1 MCARV
6 GQLVVILG
14 GAESSRISSNTSSSS
29 PPPPGFLPHPA
40 TACTGLL
47 TVSSCYKWH
56 PHTPN
61 SFGRSA
67 RASHP
72 LPHPSSHPPLTS
84 PSRRRNSSETAPER
98 NIIYLTINAPELDPS
113 YTLSVDGNKLKFEG
127 KSREVASK
135 GTATTLDAKDYALD
149 LELFDEV
156 EEARRGL
163 TGKGVQVVLKKKKAQ
178 EEYWPRLL
186 KEKGKNSRIQTD
198 WSKWVDEDEQD
209 EAAAADVSC
218 GRFHFLKLTLADP
231 RLACQDDF
239 GMGGGGMP
247 DMGAMGGMGGMP
259 GMGGMGGMPGMGGM
273 GGGAGGM
280 DFASMMGGGA
290 GGAGGMVSVRAPSSH
305 VRTLTRLARRTLRR
319 CWSRCRRP
327 ASAAA
332 RRDLAA
338 QRVARTRPT
347 TRE

>member
-1 MCARV
+1 MAP
-6 GQLVVILG
+6 
-14 GAESSRISSNTSSSS
+14 T
-29 PPPPGFLPHPA
+29 HPE
-40 TACTGLL
+40 LL
-47 TVSSCYKWH
+47 WAQ
-56 PHTPN
+56 
-61 SFGRSA
+61 R
-67 RASHP
+67 
-72 LPHPSSHPPLTS
+72 
-84 PSRRRNSSETAPER
+84 SSETDPER

-127 KSREVASK
+127 QSREVASK
-135 GTATTLDAKDYALD
+135 GTATTLDAKDYAFD

-209 EAAAADVSC
+209 EAAAAD
-218 GRFHFLKLTLADP
+218 
-231 RLACQDDF
+231 DDF

-247 DMGAMGGMGGMP
+247 DMGAL
-259 GMGGMGGMPGMGGM
+259 GGMGGMPGMGGM

-290 GGAGGMVSVRAPSSH
+290 GGAGGMDFAKMMEQMKAAGIGGGEEGLGGAEGGEDSSDDEGPPP
-305 VRTLTRLARRTLRR
+305 LEEA
-319 CWSRCRRP
+319 
-327 ASAAA
+327 
-332 RRDLAA
+332 
-338 QRVARTRPT
+338 
-347 TRE
+347 